1 MKKREKEFLRSQRK
15 RKRNMKKRVKEKSN
29 AKYTDSRKRFS
40 TDRERVRYTNRWRKI
55 DRKREKRSGK
65 VGGRGVGEGGR
76 RVRAQK
82 QNR

>member
-15 RKRNMKKRVKEKSN
+15 RKRNMKKRVKQKSN

-55 DRKREKRSGK
+55 DRKREKNR
-65 VGGRGVGEGGR
+65 GRGVGRKG
-76 RVRAQK
+76 
-82 QNR
+82 